1 MANGGGS
8 SDNKKVLHAAD
19 EAERA
24 AKERR
29 RVMEE
34 KRRKIAAEKE
44 LSEEDQQLK
53 SLLEKQVETITS
65 GPAGDIESAIQ
76 AIGQEMRSAA
86 SSMTSVPKPLK
97 FLRAHFTALAAA
109 YETMPDSGVR
119 KELADVLAVL
129 STTIPL
135 ERSQEKQAKAGDDE
149 GVTASVASS
158 EEAPKEA
165 ESSAKGEQSSAIG
178 HVKKGASLRYRL
190 AGTNEDITKWG
201 MEFMKTISGE
211 IATEYQSRMTEGMDV
226 TELIRLVDQIV
237 PYNMS
242 HSAETEAVDL
252 LAETDG
258 IDKLAK
264 LVDSVTAPRVCQYLV
279 GLAHFAANTE
289 ERRVLLNVTYQI
301 FTQMKDLP
309 SALIIAMRMNNFGRV
324 RETMKAAIDVKE
336 DRSIAR
342 QMCYIYARS
351 SGRASG
357 GALQAAEE
365 LGLDEDEDADLI
377 SILSNESLSTTY
389 HNLAKDL
396 DVVEAKAPEDV
407 YKTHLEERGRNPA
420 TSVIDSAKQNLAS
433 TYVNALVNVGFGTDK
448 LMTVEGSQWL
458 YKNKDRGM
466 LAAAA
471 SLGSIMLW
479 DVDEGLAQIDKYQW
493 SENINVKAGA
503 MLGFGLASTG
513 VTSDVDPA
521 WALLAEQLDSNEPLV
536 KMAAVMGLGFAYSGS
551 RREDLA
557 ENLTPI
563 VVDTEAG
570 SLALSALAS
579 VSLALVFVG
588 TGNTDIKDIIMATIQ
603 ERQEVG
609 LSLTAHFGG
618 TLALGILY
626 LQCGSVLPAE
636 GGDKAMP
643 DRSPVEDL
651 LEEVEQSVK
660 DEKLR
665 KLCTVVVKSC
675 GYAGSGDVLR
685 VQELLHLL
693 AETPDT
699 NKQGGG
705 DNADGQAV
713 GTEDNSP
720 DEVDDDVGGRP
731 MDEVT
736 MLRYGSDDAKA
747 AAERAARY
755 YQVAGVLGI
764 GLIALGEEI
773 GTEMTVRAMDNILQ
787 YCPPTIKRGV
797 PLTLAMLFASN
808 PKYTIIDTLSRLSH
822 DADNEVAECAILS
835 MGIVGAGTN
844 NSRLAGLLRQLAA
857 YYANS
862 PNALYATRI
871 AQGML
876 YCGKGLVSLSPLHS
890 DRYLINPTS
899 LASMLVVLF
908 AGALNIDKTLFGS
921 QYHFM
926 LYYLVPCIYPR
937 MVVTL
942 LDKEDGSEPEPISVP
957 VRVGQ
962 AVDTTGIAGKQAKAI
977 TGFQTHT
984 TPVLL
989 SCTDRAEL
997 ATEEYIPVTKVIEG
1011 FVIIKK
1017 NKDFKAEELEAPRK

>member
-1 MANGGGS
+1 MASG
-8 SDNKKVLHAAD
+8 DNKKALHAAD

-34 KRRKIAAEKE
+34 KKRKLEAEKE
-44 LSEEDQQLK
+44 LSEEDQHLK
-53 SLLEKQVETITS
+53 SLLEKQVETITT
-65 GPAGDIESAIQ
+65 GAGDVLGAIQ
-76 AIGQEMRSAA
+76 AIGEEMRSAA

-97 FLRAHFTALAAA
+97 FLRAHFTVLASA
-109 YETMPDSGVR
+109 YEAMPDGQNK

-129 STTIPL
+129 STTIPV
-135 ERSQEKQAKAGDDE
+135 EKAKDKEQKSGDEAAG
-149 GVTASVASS
+149 TAASVTSS
-158 EEAPKEA
+158 EEPAKEA
-165 ESSAKGEQSSAIG
+165 AAAEGSKKEEHPSVG

-190 AGTNEDITKWG
+190 AGTNKDITKWG
-201 MEFMKTISGE
+201 MEFMRTISGE
-211 IATEYQSRMTEGMDV
+211 IATEYHNRISEGQDV
-226 TELIRLVDQIV
+226 TELINLVDQIV
-237 PYNMS
+237 PYNIR

-258 IDKLAK
+258 ISKLLQ
-264 LVDSVTAPRVCQYLV
+264 LVDSVTAPRICQYLV

-289 ERRVLLNVTYQI
+289 ERRVLLNVTYEI
-301 FTQMKDLP
+301 FTQMKDL
-309 SALIIAMRMNNFGRV
+309 SNALIIAMRMNDFSRV
-324 RETMKAAIDVKE
+324 RNTMKAAIAVKE

-342 QMCYIYARS
+342 QLCYIYARS

-365 LGLDEDEDADLI
+365 LGLDEDEDSDLI
-377 SILSNESLSTTY
+377 SILSNESLSSTY
-389 HNLAKDL
+389 HSLAKDL

-407 YKTHLEERGRNPA
+407 YKTHLEERGRNPGA
-420 TSVIDSAKQNLAS
+420 AVIDSAKQNLAS

-466 LAAAA
+466 MAAAA
-471 SLGSIMLW
+471 SLGAIMLW

-493 SENINVKAGA
+493 SENVNVKAGA

-521 WALLAEQLDSNEPLV
+521 WALLAEQLDSSEPLV

-557 ENLTPI
+557 ENITPI

-579 VSLALVFVG
+579 ISLALVFVG

-603 ERQEVG
+603 ERQELPTFSAESDVFVCFF
-609 LSLTAHFGG
+609 AI
-618 TLALGILY
+618 ALGILY

-636 GGDKAMP
+636 GGDKSMP
-643 DRSPVEDL
+643 DRNPVDEL
-651 LEEVEQSVK
+651 LDEIEQGVK
-660 DEKLR
+660 EEKLR
-665 KLCTVVVKSC
+665 NLCTVVVKSC
-675 GYAGSGDVLR
+675 GYAGSGDVLK

-693 AETPDT
+693 TEKPTVADD
-699 NKQGGG
+699 KQA
-705 DNADGQAV
+705 DAAAADG
-713 GTEDNSP
+713 ENSP
-720 DEVDDDVGGRP
+720 NEDDEL
-731 MDEVT
+731 EE
-736 MLRYGSDDAKA
+736 SAQQN
-747 AAERAARY
+747 AERAARY
-755 YQVAGVLGI
+755 YQVAAVLGI
-764 GLIALGEEI
+764 GLIPLGEEI

-787 YCPPTIKRGV
+787 YCPASIKRGV

-822 DADNEVAECAILS
+822 DADEEVAQCAILS

-857 YYANS
+857 YYSVS
-862 PNALYATRI
+862 PNALYAVRI

-899 LASMLVVLF
+899 LASMLVVLY
-908 AGALNIDKTLFGS
+908 AGALSIDKTLFGS

-926 LYYLVPCIYPR
+926 LYYLIPCIYPR

-962 AVDTTGIAGKQAKAI
+962 AVDTTGIAGKQAKSI

-1017 NKDFKAEELEAPRK
+1017 NKDYQPEEQDAARK

>member
-1 MANGGGS
+1 MAGGGS
-8 SDNKKVLHAAD
+8 GDNKKALHAAD

-34 KRRKIAAEKE
+34 KRRKLEAEKE

-53 SLLEKQVETITS
+53 TLLEKQVDTITTGS
-65 GPAGDIESAIQ
+65 GDVQGAIQ
-76 AIGQEMRSAA
+76 AIGEEMRSAT

-97 FLRAHFTALAAA
+97 FLRAHFVPLAAA
-109 YETMPDSGVR
+109 YEAMPDSEVK

-129 STTIPL
+129 STTIPV
-135 ERSQEKQAKAGDDE
+135 EKSREKKHVGDEKVDE
-149 GVTASVASS
+149 ATTASVVSS
-158 EEAPKEA
+158 EEAAPKEA
-165 ESSAKGEQSSAIG
+165 EGSGAADKAEHPGVG
-178 HVKKGASLRYRL
+178 HVKKGATLRYRL
-190 AGTNEDITKWG
+190 AGTNKDITKWG

-211 IATEYQSRMTEGMDV
+211 ISAEYQSRIADGKDV
-226 TELIRLVDQIV
+226 TELITLVDQIV

-258 IDKLAK
+258 IEKLPK

-279 GLAHFAANTE
+279 GLAHLAANTE

-301 FTQMKDLP
+301 FTEMKDLP
-309 SALIIAMRMNNFGRV
+309 NALIIAMRMNNFGRV
-324 RETMKAAIDVKE
+324 RETMKAAIDIKE

-365 LGLDEDEDADLI
+365 LGLDEDEDSDLI
-377 SILSNESLSTTY
+377 SILSNESLSSTY
-389 HNLAKDL
+389 RNLAKDL

-420 TSVIDSAKQNLAS
+420 TAVIDSAKQNLAS

-521 WALLAEQLDSNEPLV
+521 WALLAEQLDSSEPLV

-551 RREDLA
+551 RREDLT

-603 ERQEVG
+603 ERQELPTFSAESDVFVCFF
-609 LSLTAHFGG
+609 AV
-618 TLALGILY
+618 ALGILY

-636 GGDKAMP
+636 GGDKSMP
-643 DRSPVEDL
+643 DRSPVDEL

-665 KLCTVVVKSC
+665 NLCTVVVKSC
-675 GYAGSGDVLR
+675 GYAGSGDVLK
-685 VQELLHLL
+685 VQELMHLL
-693 AETPDT
+693 TEKPNIAADATKPADGSNADGSAAAEDNTPDDDEEL
-699 NKQGGG
+699 G
-705 DNADGQAV
+705 DNAEA
-713 GTEDNSP
+713 S
-720 DEVDDDVGGRP
+720 
-731 MDEVT
+731 
-736 MLRYGSDDAKA
+736 
-747 AAERAARY
+747 AERAARY

-787 YCPPTIKRGV
+787 YCPATIKRGV

-1017 NKDFKAEELEAPRK
+1017 NKDFQPEEQEAPRK

>member
-1 MANGGGS
+1 
-8 SDNKKVLHAAD
+8 
-19 EAERA
+19 
-24 AKERR
+24 
-29 RVMEE
+29 
-34 KRRKIAAEKE
+34 
-44 LSEEDQQLK
+44 
-53 SLLEKQVETITS
+53 
-65 GPAGDIESAIQ
+65 
-76 AIGQEMRSAA
+76 
-86 SSMTSVPKPLK
+86 
-97 FLRAHFTALAAA
+97 
-109 YETMPDSGVR
+109 
-119 KELADVLAVL
+119 
-129 STTIPL
+129 
-135 ERSQEKQAKAGDDE
+135 
-149 GVTASVASS
+149 
-158 EEAPKEA
+158 
-165 ESSAKGEQSSAIG
+165 
-178 HVKKGASLRYRL
+178 
-190 AGTNEDITKWG
+190 

-258 IDKLAK
+258 IDKLPE

-466 LAAAA
+466 LGAAA

-579 VSLALVFVG
+579 WPWASSIYSA
-588 TGNTDIKDIIMATIQ
+588 
-603 ERQEVG
+603 G
-609 LSLTAHFGG
+609 LSFQRKGATRLCLTAAQWRICWRRWSR
-618 TLALGILY
+618 ALRMRN
-626 LQCGSVLPAE
+626 SVGVSRELKGYITCPS
-636 GGDKAMP
+636 G
-643 DRSPVEDL
+643 
-651 LEEVEQSVK
+651 
-660 DEKLR
+660 

-705 DNADGQAV
+705 DNADGQAG

-720 DEVDDDVGGRP
+720 DEVDDDVG
-731 MDEVT
+731 
-736 MLRYGSDDAKA
+736 DDAKA